1 MAKNLKFAV
10 IGLGYFGVNLALRL
24 IEEGAEVIGIDIDE
38 SKVQY
43 LTDKITYSAQM
54 DSTDVLSLRKLGLK
68 EMDGVIVA
76 IGENF
81 EASIL
86 TTALLIE
93 IGVKKIINRVTSP
106 THERIL
112 NAMNITD
119 VIVPE
124 AIAAAQLADRMMIK
138 GVLGSF
144 EISKDYSIVEIKAPS
159 QFVGKSLLELNL
171 RNEYSL
177 NLVTIKR
184 VESTNTGL
192 LTMGERRDVVRILGV
207 PTPSEII
214 YSNDILVVFGLE
226 KDIFKLSELGSE

>member
-10 IGLGYFGVNLALRL
+10 IGLGYFGVNLSLRL
-24 IEEGAEVIGIDIDE
+24 VEEGAEVIGIDIDE
-38 SKVQY
+38 SKVQF
-43 LTDKITYSAQM
+43 LTDKITYSVQM

-93 IGVKKIINRVTSP
+93 IGVTKIINRVTSP
-106 THERIL
+106 THEQIL

-144 EISKDYSIVEIKAPS
+144 EISKEYSIVEIKAPK

-184 VESTNTGL
+184 IESKNTGL

-207 PTPSEII
+207 PTPSEVI
-214 YSNDILVVFGLE
+214 YANDILVVFGLE